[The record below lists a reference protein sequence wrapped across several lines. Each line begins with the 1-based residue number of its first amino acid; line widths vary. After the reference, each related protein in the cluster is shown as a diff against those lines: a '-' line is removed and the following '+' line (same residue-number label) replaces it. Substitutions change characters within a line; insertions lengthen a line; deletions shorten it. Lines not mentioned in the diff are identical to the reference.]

1 MKFTKVPF
9 IFIVILCSLFPLFST
24 DIVRF
29 TDGRVLTGEVSSY
42 SSLGEIRMKGEDGA
56 IISYPSTDI
65 ISIEKLGKIG
75 VSLGVQ
81 RDPLIHYVEGTR
93 KLFHYV
99 PPSYIYKGATY
110 NIDTD
115 WGTGSDVGIFFS
127 FLKEQHPQ
135 LDERTLS
142 LIDELDRKML
152 RQNRS
157 MGASGIMM
165 ALGTIMTFL
174 PLNFDDI
181 SATPTYG
188 KVIALS
194 GFSINIVGLSIA
206 IYNVFHNQRE
216 YPELI
221 AHSFNE
227 WISKVQ

>member
-1 MKFTKVPF
+1 MYF
-9 IFIVILCSLFPLFST
+9 ILLCILCTSFPLFSIDVVT
-24 DIVRF
+24 FI
-29 TDGRVLTGEVSSY
+29 DGSIMTGEVFSY
-42 SSLGEIRMKGEDGA
+42 SSLGEISMKDEDGA
-56 IISYPSTDI
+56 IKAYPSADI
-65 ISIEKLGKIG
+65 LSIEKPGTIG
-75 VSLGVQ
+75 VSLGNQ
-81 RDPLIHYVEGTR
+81 GDCFIHYVEGVN

-99 PPSYIYKGATY
+99 PPYYIYKEMSY
-110 NIDTD
+110 NIDTG
-115 WGTGSDVGIFFS
+115 WGIESDVGMFFS
-127 FLKEQHPQ
+127 FLKTQHPD
-135 LDERTLS
+135 LDEHTLF

-165 ALGTIMTFL
+165 ALGTVMTFL

-206 IYNVFHNQRE
+206 IYNLFHNQRE

-227 WISKVQ
+227 WILQQQ